1 MPILAHLLLA
11 ALAVPAVL
19 ACLYLLV
26 LTLLSA
32 RLPPPP
38 PSLRRVRFDIVVP
51 AHDEAE
57 VIERTVRSLLQLDWP
72 RDAFRVLVI
81 ADNCSDATASL
92 ARACGAAV
100 LERHDTS
107 RRGKGYALEFAF
119 EHCRRDGF
127 AQALV
132 VVDADSEVSANLLE
146 ALATRL
152 ERGAQALQVHYGVL
166 NPLVSWRTRLMT
178 IAMTAF
184 HLVRSRA
191 RERLGVS
198 CGIRGNGWCVTRALL
213 GTVPY
218 RAYSLTEDIEFGIAL
233 ALAGQRVAYCDEAQV
248 RGEMVSRA
256 AAAGKQ
262 RQRWEHGRFALLRS
276 SALPLLAR
284 ALTRGDRV
292 CLDLALDLLVLPL
305 SYVALAVL
313 VLLAGGAALTWWHPA
328 EAPWLWLAV
337 ATAAALW
344 LHILRG
350 WQLSGIGWRGLLDL
364 ACVPL
369 FVLWKLRILLG
380 RRSPD
385 AWVRTEREGP

>member
-1 MPILAHLLLA
+1 MSILAHLLLA
-11 ALAVPAVL
+11 ALAVPTAL

-32 RLPPPP
+32 RLRPPP

-92 ARACGAAV
+92 ARACGASV

-119 EHCRRDGF
+119 ERCRRDGF
-127 AQALV
+127 AEAVV

-146 ALATRL
+146 AFATRI

-166 NPLVSWRTRLMT
+166 NPRVSWRTRLMT

-198 CGIRGNGWCVTRALL
+198 CGVRGNGWCVTQALL

-262 RQRWEHGRFALLRS
+262 RQRWEHGRLALLRS
-276 SALPLLAR
+276 SALPLLGR
-284 ALTRGDRV
+284 ALARGDRV

-313 VLLAGGAALTWWHPA
+313 LLLGGAAALTWWHPA
-328 EAPWLWLAV
+328 AAPWLWLAL

>member
-1 MPILAHLLLA
+1 M
-11 ALAVPAVL
+11 
-19 ACLYLLV
+19 
-26 LTLLSA
+26 
-32 RLPPPP
+32 
-38 PSLRRVRFDIVVP
+38 
-51 AHDEAE
+51 
-57 VIERTVRSLLQLDWP
+57 
-72 RDAFRVLVI
+72 LVI
-81 ADNCSDATASL
+81 ADNCSDATAAL
-92 ARACGAAV
+92 ARACGASV

-127 AQALV
+127 ADALV
-132 VVDADSEVSANLLE
+132 VVDADTEVSANLLE
-146 ALATRL
+146 AFATRI

-166 NPLVSWRTRLMT
+166 NPRVSWRTRLMT

-198 CGIRGNGWCVTRALL
+198 CGIRGNGWCVTPALL

-276 SALPLLAR
+276 SALPLLGR
-284 ALTRGDRV
+284 ALARGDRV

-313 VLLAGGAALTWWHPA
+313 VLLGGAAALTWWHPA
-328 EAPWLWLAV
+328 DAPWLWLAV

-369 FVLWKLRILLG
+369 FVLWKLRVLFG
-380 RRSPD
+380 RRGPD